1 MGTTLNQVL
10 SGLYNTDVKLKNKL
24 QATNDAIGLNSIQ
37 TVSENVVPI
46 LNNKKRIDPRYNSL
60 TVSDIS
66 GAGTDQLSKIQFIGN
81 CAVRKSVDGSLIIRI
96 GDNLNSSTFNTKDGQ
111 TDGTASLGRSA
122 AGATVILNGE
132 SSSTANV
139 IKRGAGMYATIT
151 TAGKI
156 HFDDDKSSK
165 ITVKLVNADGEPV
178 AYEFG
183 PITRN
188 GDYTAAGKTGVTL
201 TIANWAQEAKTAEGA
216 TGYEGKPSIKIEPDE
231 LTLNAGEIKVRVETS
246 GTAGAATYPA
256 AAGTYTTVCHYITD
270 TTTKPTVSDV
280 MLTIPAINSDTTVTY
295 AGVTSFKAGTY
306 TYSASLDNLKNPATN
321 KNDGSDVSFTN
332 PIKFC
337 GNVSS
342 VKNIASGV
350 ISMTGT
356 TWNTGRYSS
365 IRGDEI
371 SCTANNLNGAT
382 TGQYG
387 VIRMSGDAGG
397 TNLGNLSGNADGIDV
412 YTGTPDAS
420 LTSNRMKFN
429 ATTETTEVFN
439 NAANLSDSDLML
451 YHGELQYPINGITNK
466 FIGCSSYVQPALT
479 GNKSA
484 LFYFSASGT
493 EKGGTLTINGSGLTS
508 TAVTE
513 VKLGNSPKNL
523 LDITSTSGIGTSA
536 TKGANQLKYEYVF
549 KTERDYIDSSTGC
562 WVKITFSDA
571 AGTAGAGPRI
581 KSITR

>member
-24 QATNDAIGLNSIQ
+24 QATNKAIGLSSIQ
-37 TVSENVVPI
+37 TVSGNVVPI
-46 LNNKKRIDPRYNSL
+46 LNNEQRIDPRYNSL

-66 GAGTDQLSKIQFIGN
+66 GAGTDQLSNIQFIGN
-81 CAVRKSVDGSLIIRI
+81 CAVRKSADGSLIIRI

-122 AGATVILNGE
+122 AGATVILNGA

-139 IKRGAGMYATIT
+139 IRKGAGMYATIT

-156 HFDDDKSSK
+156 HFDDNKSSK
-165 ITVKLVNADGEPV
+165 ITVKLVNAGGEPV
-178 AYEFG
+178 TYEFG
-183 PITRN
+183 PITGN
-188 GDYTAAGKTGVTL
+188 GDYTATGKTGVTL

-216 TGYEGKPSIKIEPDE
+216 TGYEGKPSIKIEPDK
-231 LTLNAGEIKVRVETS
+231 LTLSAGEIKVRVETS
-246 GTAGAATYPA
+246 GTAGAATYPPK
-256 AAGTYTTVCHYITD
+256 AGEYTTVCYYVTD

-280 MLTIPAINSDTTVTY
+280 MLTIPAIDSSTTVTY

-321 KNDGSDVSFTN
+321 KNNGSDVSFTN

-342 VKNIASGV
+342 VENIANGV
-350 ISMTGT
+350 ISKTGT
-356 TWNTGRYSS
+356 TWNTGRYTS

-387 VIRMSGDAGG
+387 VIRISGDA
-397 TNLGNLSGNADGIDV
+397 TNSNLGNLSGKADGIDV
-412 YTGTPDAS
+412 YTGTPHAS
-420 LTSNRMKFN
+420 MTDNRRKLD
-429 ATTETTEVFN
+429 ATTQAFDK
-439 NAANLSDSDLML
+439 AANLGDSDLML
-451 YHGELQYPINGITNK
+451 YHGELQYPLNGITNK
-466 FIGCSSYVQPALT
+466 FIGCSSYVQPNLT
-479 GNKSA
+479 GDKSA

-493 EKGGTLTINGSGLTS
+493 EKGGTLTIDGSGLTS
-508 TAVTE
+508 DAVKE
-513 VKLGNSPKNL
+513 IKLGNSPSNL
-523 LDITSTSGIGTSA
+523 LDITSTDGIGTSA
-536 TKGANQLKYEYVF
+536 TEQAAKLVYNYTF
-549 KTERDYIDSSTGC
+549 KTEGDYINSGTGC
-562 WVKITFSDA
+562 WVKVTFSDA
-571 AGTAGAGPRI
+571 AGTAGTGPKI

>member
-10 SGLYNTDVKLKNKL
+10 SGLHSTDVKLKNKL
-24 QATNDAIGLNSIQ
+24 QATNDAIGLSSIQ
-37 TVSENVVPI
+37 TVSGNVVPI
-46 LNNKKRIDPRYNSL
+46 LNNEKKIDPRYNSL

-122 AGATVILNGE
+122 AGATVILNGA
-132 SSSTANV
+132 SSSTTNV

-156 HFDDDKSSK
+156 HFDDNESSK
-165 ITVKLVNADGEPV
+165 ITVKLVNAGGEPV
-178 AYEFG
+178 TYEFG
-183 PITRN
+183 PITGN
-188 GDYTAAGKTGVTL
+188 GNYTAADKTGVTL
-201 TIANWAQEAKTAEGA
+201 TITNWAQEAKTAEGA
-216 TGYEGKPSIKIEPDE
+216 TGYEGKPSIKIEPDK
-231 LTLNAGEIKVRVETS
+231 LTLSAGKIEVRVETS

-256 AAGTYTTVCHYITD
+256 AAGTYTTVCYYITD

-280 MLTIPAINSDTTVTY
+280 MLTIPAINSSTTVTY

-321 KNDGSDVSFTN
+321 KNNGSDVSFTN

-342 VKNIASGV
+342 VENIASGV
-350 ISMTGT
+350 ISKTGT

-397 TNLGNLSGNADGIDV
+397 KNLGSLSGNADGIDV
-412 YTGTPDAS
+412 YTGTPH
-420 LTSNRMKFN
+420 TSMTNNRRKLD
-429 ATTETTEVFN
+429 ATTQAFN

-466 FIGCSSYVQPALT
+466 FIGCSSYVKPTLA
-479 GNKSA
+479 GDKSA
-484 LFYFSASGT
+484 LFYFSANGT

-508 TAVTE
+508 TAVKE
-513 VKLGNSPKNL
+513 IKLGNSPKNL

-536 TKGANQLKYEYVF
+536 SKDTNHLKYEYVF
-549 KTERDYIDSSTGC
+549 KTEADYIDSSTGC

-581 KSITR
+581 TSITR